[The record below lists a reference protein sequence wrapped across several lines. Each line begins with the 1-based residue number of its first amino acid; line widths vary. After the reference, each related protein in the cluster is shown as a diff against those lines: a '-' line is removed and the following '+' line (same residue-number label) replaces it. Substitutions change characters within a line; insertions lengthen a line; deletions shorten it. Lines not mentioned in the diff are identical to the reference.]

1 MERDTLGCYNGVV
14 EASNGVN
21 VAPRWHRRVVSL
33 IGLSDFSYP
42 LCDRAI
48 QFNRFR
54 SSSCESNRLDH
65 QIEERGRAFSIDIL
79 TYLSKMNIYFLPFCW
94 KKRKQKKIVT
104 TNLKWTGT
112 VFVVGHHFLIVL
124 QQCRRVWRG
133 VAFRENATK
142 TREVER
148 RLLSDRLYD
157 EEQLGGSDS
166 FLVCLLLRCTPTT
179 IPCVCRRA
187 RRPHHSRITKL
198 MNTHTNREG
207 RFYSTLYKTRFW
219 LLLQGLELLH

>member
-1 MERDTLGCYNGVV
+1 MWIKS
-14 EASNGVN
+14 AWS
-21 VAPRWHRRVVSL
+21 
-33 IGLSDFSYP
+33 
-42 LCDRAI
+42 
-48 QFNRFR
+48 
-54 SSSCESNRLDH
+54 SNRGEGEGIQRRYLDLFIKNEYIFFH
-65 QIEERGRAFSIDIL
+65 SVG
-79 TYLSKMNIYFLPFCW
+79 
-94 KKRKQKKIVT
+94 KKKQNKKKIVT

-198 MNTHTNREG
+198 MNTHNNREG
-207 RFYSTLYKTRFW
+207 RFYSTLYKTRRLW